1 MLLVSDLGG
10 THARLALFEGG
21 ALRAEKTYPTRAHA
35 GFGEVVRLFLRE
47 HPAAVDSA
55 CFGVP
60 GPVCGER
67 VVLPNLPWVVERA
80 ELVEAAG
87 TARVRLAND
96 LECAARGLPLLSEEG
111 TAALRPLP
119 VPERG
124 IRAVVAAGTGLGEA
138 VLVPTGGGWL
148 ALASEGGHTDFG
160 PLDELQAEFL
170 RWMWKEHPRP
180 TYELVLS
187 GPGLTRVARFLRER
201 PGAREDAASGL
212 DLSVHDAGSAVI
224 ELGMSG
230 RSALCRRA
238 LELFAAVYVAEAAN
252 VAVQYLSTGGVFIWG
267 GIAPRIL
274 PLLRK
279 AVDEG
284 AFTAKVKMRG
294 FLEGVPLRVVLDER
308 LALRGAAALAA
319 EPTFSTER
327 GPRRG

>member
-1 MLLVSDLGG
+1 MILVSDLGG

-21 ALRAEKTYPTRAHA
+21 LLRADKTYPTRSHSD
-35 GFGEVVRLFLRE
+35 FGAVVRLFLRE
-47 HPAAVDSA
+47 HPASVESA

-67 VVLPNLPWVVERA
+67 VVLPNLPWVIERA

-87 TARVRLAND
+87 TGRVRLAND
-96 LECAARGLPLLSEEG
+96 LECAARGLPLLSLEK
-111 TAALRPLP
+111 TAALRPASG
-119 VPERG
+119 PERG

-138 VLVPTGGGWL
+138 VLVPAGAGWR

-170 RWMWKEHPRP
+170 RWMWREHPRP

-187 GPGLTRVARFLRER
+187 GPGLTRIARFLRER
-201 PGAREDAASGL
+201 GGEAADPALDA
-212 DLSVHDAGSAVI
+212 HDAGSAVI

-230 RSALCRRA
+230 RSALCRHA

-252 VAVQYLSTGGVFIWG
+252 VAVQYLASGGVFLWG

-279 AVDEG
+279 VVDDG

-308 LALRGAAALAA
+308 LGLLGAAALAS
-319 EPTFSTER
+319 EQE
-327 GPRRG
+327 